1 MALSM
6 RDLNC
11 YILPGRG
18 MDVRL
23 GLEQARQ
30 AEERGYQGVFMGE
43 RWDTKELGAVFGAL
57 TQVTRRINLVAGLT
71 HFGTRHPLI
80 QAGMANTLQSL
91 SGGRYILGYGRSVP
105 SEFAKQGIPVPDIAG
120 MAEFTTLLRRLW
132 AGETVSYSGPLGEFP
147 SMCLGVVCKNP
158 PPLLLGAVGPKT
170 LALAGTHF
178 DGVVLH
184 PFLTLEAVSRSV
196 AIVRH
201 AARKAGRD
209 PSSVTVYA
217 TVVLAL
223 DTITAQERADILEA
237 RAVSYF
243 MHRELGLALARANG
257 WDERPIHQLSDA
269 GISDLEFRQ
278 HSPNGR
284 ELMAAHVKTL
294 PTQWLNDGAAVGSV
308 SHCIG
313 RLGQYLEAGAN
324 QILIHGATPE
334 HQGLLVSE
342 LARLSGRTA
351 SHGV

>member
-1 MALSM
+1 MALALS
-6 RDLNC
+6 DLNC

-23 GLEQARQ
+23 GLGQAKQ
-30 AEERGYQGVFMGE
+30 AEEWGYRGVFMGE
-43 RWDTKELGAVFGAL
+43 RWDTKELGSVFGAL

-71 HFGTRHPLI
+71 HFGTRHPLV
-80 QAGMANTLQSL
+80 QAGMANTLQAL

-105 SEFAKQGIPVPDIAG
+105 SEFAKQGIPVPNIDG
-120 MAEFTTLLRRLW
+120 MAQFTTILRRLW
-132 AGETVSYSGPLGEFP
+132 AGEVVSYSGPLGEFP

-158 PPLLLGAVGPKT
+158 PPLLLGAIGPKT

-243 MHRELGLALARANG
+243 MHREVGLALARANG

-278 HSPNGR
+278 HSANGR
-284 ELMAAHVKTL
+284 GLMAAHVKTL

-308 SHCIG
+308 SHCIA
-313 RLGQYLEAGAN
+313 RLGHYLEAGAN

-351 SHGV
+351 SRGV